1 VVNAMQLDQIQVLFK
16 MHNMAEKATKGKQN
30 EKFKRLGKSL
40 ILDFKENRVLMPFY
54 PHFY

>member
-1 VVNAMQLDQIQVLFK
+1 MQLDQIQVLFK

-30 EKFKRLGKSL
+30 EKFKRLGKSF